1 MQRLIKQTSTRFSQ
15 ARNENQAVQFAPE
28 IRNTCMLDWRPQY
41 IGSKNQSLQ
50 LVYGSSNPAIF
61 YGNGSQG
68 KVGAGVQLR
77 YHMNKMRAALSVL
90 DHKA

>member
-1 MQRLIKQTSTRFSQ
+1 MKTKPSNLHLKSETT
-15 ARNENQAVQFAPE
+15 VCY
-28 IRNTCMLDWRPQY
+28 CMLVLRPQY
-41 IGSKNQSLQ
+41 IVSKNQSLQ

-77 YHMNKMRAALSVL
+77 YHVNKMRAALSVL
-90 DHKA
+90 DHKRPST